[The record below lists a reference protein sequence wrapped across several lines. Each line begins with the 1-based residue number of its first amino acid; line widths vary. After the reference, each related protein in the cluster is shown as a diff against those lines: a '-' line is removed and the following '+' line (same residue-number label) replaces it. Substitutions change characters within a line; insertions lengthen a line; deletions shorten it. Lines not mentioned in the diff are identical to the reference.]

1 MNTNTTGPHSV
12 LAVDIGSTQTRV
24 MFFDVVSGRYRFVG
38 RGTSPTTS
46 GAPFFDATEGI
57 WRAIENLQTYTER
70 MFISKEGGLII
81 PSTSDNEGVD
91 IMVATMSAGPPL
103 QTVIVG
109 LLDDVSLKHAQHLA
123 ETTYS
128 EIVSRISLN
137 DQRTPS
143 DRINLITSI
152 RPDLIILTGG
162 TNGGATRSILT
173 MLELVGLASYLIEKN
188 QKPQI
193 IFAGNK
199 DLQDEVKTSLEK
211 ISKLH
216 ITANILPLLGE
227 EQLFPAQK
235 TISEVYNQIRLQQT
249 GGIRELLSWTNGH
262 FTSSAAGLG
271 RAIKFLSQKYEPEKG
286 VLGVDLGSQNTVL
299 AGGFSGEEVL
309 KVYPHLGIGSGARG
323 ILEESS
329 LFDIQRWLAVPITAQ
344 EIENYIFNKS
354 VNPEIIPSEPDQLA
368 IEHALAKQAFSIA
381 VQRSLPAF
389 NLKAKNSGGKL
400 LPPVEPIIGAGKVLT
415 EAPSYLESFN
425 ILLDG
430 LQPTGVTTLALDQN
444 NMLSFLGAISER
456 NPLLTVQIIESST
469 FLNLGTVIAPVG
481 TARIGTPILR
491 VTLSR
496 ADGRTSTRDIKFGTI
511 VPLPVET
518 GEKVSLHLRPFHRFD
533 IGMGGSGKSGK
544 VNAVGGVLG
553 VIIDARGR
561 PLQFSSEMKKNVAR
575 NASWRKM
582 LQKLG

>member
-1 MNTNTTGPHSV
+1 MNTNTSGTHSV

-24 MFFDVVSGRYRFVG
+24 MFFDVVSGRYRFIG
-38 RGTSPTTS
+38 RGTSPTTI
-46 GAPFFDATEGI
+46 GAPFFDAAEGI
-57 WRAIENLQTYTER
+57 WRAIEKLQTTTER
-70 MFISKEGGLII
+70 IFINKEGGLII
-81 PSTSDNEGVD
+81 PSTPDNEGVD

-103 QTVIVG
+103 RTVIVG

-128 EIVSRISLN
+128 KIVSGISLN
-137 DQRTPS
+137 DQRTPT

-152 RPDLIILTGG
+152 RPDMIILTGG
-162 TNGGATRSILT
+162 TNGGATKSILS
-173 MLELVGLASYLIEKN
+173 MVELVGLASYLIEKN
-188 QKPQI
+188 QKPHI

-199 DLQDEVKTSLEK
+199 DLKNEVSASLDK

-216 ITANILPLLGE
+216 ITENVQPLLGN
-227 EQLFPAQK
+227 EQLYPAQK
-235 TISEVYNQIRLQQT
+235 TVSEVYNQIRLQQT

-286 VLGVDLGSQNTVL
+286 VLGVDLGSQNTVI

-309 KVYPHLGIGSGARG
+309 KVYPRLGVGSASRG
-323 ILEESS
+323 VLDESS
-329 LFDIQRWLAVPITAQ
+329 LLDIQRWLSVPISTQ
-344 EIENYIFNKS
+344 QIENYIYNKS
-354 VNPEIIPSEPDQLA
+354 AYPEIIPAEPEELE
-368 IEHALAKQAFSIA
+368 IEHAVAKQALRIA
-381 VQRSLPAF
+381 AQRSLTGI
-389 NLKAKNSGGKL
+389 NLKQKNNYSNL
-400 LPPVEPIIGAGKVLT
+400 LPPVEPIIGAGRVLT
-415 EAPSYLESFN
+415 EAPSHLDSFN

-430 LQPTGVTTLALDQN
+430 LQPSGVTTLALDQN
-444 NMLSFLGAISER
+444 NMLSALGAISER

-496 ADGRTSTRDIKFGTI
+496 ADGRTSTRDIKYGTI
-511 VPLPVET
+511 VPLPVES
-518 GEKVSLHLRPFHRFD
+518 GEKVSLHLRPFNRFD
-533 IGMGGSGKSGK
+533 IGMGGPGKSGK

-561 PLQFSSEMKKNVAR
+561 PLPFSADMKKNTAR